1 MDQSAKNIPVFCN
14 DQCVNQPTNL
24 IYSSP
29 IQKIMADV
37 KNSNVESKQKVNPY
51 AYLHTF
57 DPDGFRRRAACVCV
71 KNELENEVCTSI
83 VTFLS

>member
-1 MDQSAKNIPVFCN
+1 
-14 DQCVNQPTNL
+14 
-24 IYSSP
+24 
-29 IQKIMADV
+29 MADV

-71 KNELENEVCTSI
+71 KNELENEVWTSI
-83 VTFLS
+83 VIFLS